1 MIFFQ
6 LLLVLFAIL
15 LQSNRSNSIEQ
26 ECKCGECDLNAED
39 KNLSKCIDL
48 QAELELVDKVPVK

>member
-1 MIFFQ
+1 MISFQ

-26 ECKCGECDLNAED
+26 ECKCGDCDLNDED
-39 KNLSKCIDL
+39 KILQECIDL
-48 QAELELVDKVPVK
+48 QVELELVEKLPVK